1 MAKKLNKNMSENPW
15 AYVKKKHRLN
25 ARQIAM
31 AKELG
36 MRPKKFGS
44 MAPNKSEPWKGPL
57 GEFIEECYY
66 KRFKDREPVLYKPES
81 SKKSKKN
88 S

>member
-1 MAKKLNKNMSENPW
+1 MAKKWNKKMLENPW
-15 AYVKKKHRLN
+15 AYVKKKYQLN

-36 MRPKKFGS
+36 IRPKKFGS
-44 MAPNKSEPWKGPL
+44 MAPNKSEQWKGPL

-66 KRFKDREPVLYKPES
+66 KRFKDRDPVLYKPES
-81 SKKSKKN
+81 SQKN
-88 S
+88 QKN

>member
-1 MAKKLNKNMSENPW
+1 MERVGLWVGAWYRDQIRIRQDARKEQVRMTKKRNKKMLENPW

-36 MRPKKFGS
+36 IRPKTFGS
-44 MAPNKSEPWKGPL
+44 MGAGV
-57 GEFIEECYY
+57 IQA
-66 KRFKDREPVLYKPES
+66 
-81 SKKSKKN
+81 
-88 S
+88 